1 LAQVASVAGNRIA
14 LIILLVGVTALPLG
28 GVYLWYAGSAVVID
42 ETGHVESAV
51 VTDGRSEQPLRRLW
65 RGYFFAIPEIE
76 GTIEVRCSN
85 GARKKMGYV
94 TGHIHT
100 KIKVSGKI
108 PCADVVR
115 VP

>member
-1 LAQVASVAGNRIA
+1 MAGNRIA
-14 LIILLVGVTALPLG
+14 QIILLFGATALPLG

-51 VTDGRSEQPLRRLW
+51 VTDGRSEQPLRHLW
-65 RGYFFAIPEIE
+65 NGYFFAIPEIE
-76 GTIEVRCSN
+76 GTIEVRCRY

-94 TGHIHT
+94 TGHIDT
-100 KIKVSGKI
+100 KIKVSGKT
-108 PCADVVR
+108 PCANVVR